1 MTNPDHVPENYS
13 DYSGYTR
20 EGFVGQASRYG
31 EKTVEWVTTV
41 LDSFPFEVQGYRTVA
56 TALTYARNSIPEAV
70 EHTCDELLKSGITSS
85 KGFRLF
91 LHRYSEIEASQL
103 VQQTDV
109 NNLFCSHEEVVY

>member
-1 MTNPDHVPENYS
+1 MPNPDHIPENYS

-56 TALTYARNSIPEAV
+56 TALSYARNSFPEAV

-85 KGFRLF
+85 KGFKVF

-109 NNLFCSHEEVVY
+109 NDLFCSHGEVVY